1 MEYSVHQDISFQNYT
16 VVQPEL
22 EYSSEQNFS
31 IPNELFQ
38 DSAFSEVLNN
48 AHSKSAHV
56 YTHPLPTPDMKQK
69 VEY

>member
-22 EYSSEQNFS
+22 EYSPEQNLS
-31 IPNELFQ
+31 IPNKFFQ

-48 AHSKSAHV
+48 AHSKSAH
-56 YTHPLPTPDMKQK
+56 TTPTLYQPQTWNRK
-69 VEY
+69 